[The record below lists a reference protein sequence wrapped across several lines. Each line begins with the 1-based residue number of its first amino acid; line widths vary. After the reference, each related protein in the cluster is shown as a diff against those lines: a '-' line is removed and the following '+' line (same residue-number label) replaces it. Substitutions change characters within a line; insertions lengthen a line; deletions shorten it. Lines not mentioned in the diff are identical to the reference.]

1 MSHFHLG
8 KVNDR
13 SNFYFF
19 VSSVFTLREDSY
31 LYWEMSNFVFLPT
44 GLYCFLWCQKELALR
59 STTRKEKV
67 IITFLFSLQLK
78 LAFKDK
84 YGHSTLFVLFKLTWS
99 ILVWALK
106 LFFMSLKKITAFV
119 CMYCFLRKWYVQ
131 CLKARAWEPEYMHF
145 KPKFAYCQLYYLF
158 R

>member
-106 LFFMSLKKITAFV
+106 LFFMSLKKNNSL
-119 CMYCFLRKWYVQ
+119 CMYVLLFKKMVRAMLKGKGLR
-131 CLKARAWEPEYMHF
+131 ARIHAFQTQICKLPT
-145 KPKFAYCQLYYLF
+145 LLSL
-158 R
+158 